1 MRPLYDTI
9 GSGYATQ
16 RVPDPRVAATLREA
30 LAAATTIANVGAG
43 TGSYELPHTVVAI
56 EPSMAMLRQR
66 LPHAAPA
73 VQAVAESL
81 PLRDAC
87 VAAATAILTVHHW
100 TDRNRGLQEL
110 ARIAR
115 DRVAILTWDPDA
127 PAFWLTEEYFPAI
140 VDHDRRIFPSMTD
153 FARALGR
160 VSVRRIP
167 IPHDCIDGFMG
178 AFWRRPRAYLDAAT
192 RSGMSSFARLPGLE
206 EGLGRLRHDLESGQW
221 NQRHGHLANADSLD
235 IGYCLVI
242 AEL

>member
-1 MRPLYDTI
+1 LH
-9 GSGYATQ
+9 S
-16 RVPDPRVAATLREA
+16 A
-30 LAAATTIANVGAG
+30 LADAETVANIGAG

-66 LPHAAPA
+66 APHAAPA
-73 VQAVAESL
+73 VQAVAERL

-100 TDRNRGLQEL
+100 TDRAQGLQEL

-115 DRVAILTWDPDA
+115 ERVAILTWDPDA
-127 PAFWLTEEYFPAI
+127 QPFWLTEDYFPAI
-140 VDHDRRIFPSMTD
+140 VDQDRRNFPSIAD
-153 FARALGR
+153 FSRSLGR
-160 VSVRRIP
+160 VTVQRIP

-192 RSGMSSFARLPGLE
+192 RSGMSSLARLPGLE

>member
-1 MRPLYDTI
+1 M
-9 GSGYATQ
+9 A
-16 RVPDPRVAATLREA
+16 VTLREA
-30 LAAATTIANVGAG
+30 LVAATTIANVGAG

-81 PLRDAC
+81 PLRDPC

-100 TDRNRGLQEL
+100 TGRNRGLQEL